1 MVYKDSFYL
10 YFRKS
15 VYIIKKNYYF
25 NIMFKIIIINLII
38 IIIGIMAYILYINYY
53 KINKLNNSIVINQIP
68 SPTIKELNDSIETRS
83 PIVYTNVGSKFLK
96 LQKIPIEEFE
106 TKVNNK
112 LLQKMKAYFRNFYI
126 NNPVVSTYNINLD
139 SLNDSIP
146 VQTNNSSRFLI
157 FQLNGIKQ
165 IILFQPDIKNV
176 FHKDFNIFT
185 NNIKDNPTLSNIKNI
200 EVILKPGQMLYIP
213 FKWLYCYKNRAD
225 SISIEMTS
233 ESLISNLL
241 KKK

>member
-1 MVYKDSFYL
+1 M
-10 YFRKS
+10 
-15 VYIIKKNYYF
+15 
-25 NIMFKIIIINLII
+25 
-38 IIIGIMAYILYINYY
+38 
-53 KINKLNNSIVINQIP
+53 
-68 SPTIKELNDSIETRS
+68 
-83 PIVYTNVGSKFLK
+83 
-96 LQKIPIEEFE
+96 
-106 TKVNNK
+106 
-112 LLQKMKAYFRNFYI
+112 
-126 NNPVVSTYNINLD
+126 STYNINLD

-165 IILFQPDIKNV
+165 IILFQPDGKDI
-176 FHKDFNIFT
+176 FPKDFNIFT
-185 NNIKDNPTLSNIKNI
+185 NNIKDNPKLSNIKNI